1 MPAYIY
7 QAKKGPQNT
16 VEGRVDAQ
24 SEKEAIEKL
33 SLLGLVPVS
42 LREEIIASVPVI
54 QPLALSPVKSGVRI
68 NSREITVF
76 SRQLASLLKSG
87 VPILRA
93 IVIIR
98 DQATNRNMKAI
109 LQDIYKDVESGSP
122 FSSVLSK
129 YPRVFP
135 PLYLALISAGENS
148 GALPEVLL
156 KISDYRAKQEEVVSR
171 FKMAMVY
178 PVLMAVVG
186 IGTVVFMLTFVMPR
200 LSKLYKDMG
209 QGLPFPTKILIASSN
224 GLQHNL
230 PWVLVIIIAGIFVFR
245 RYSLTNNGKAAI
257 SVIQLNLPV
266 VRNLVLKSEL
276 ARFSRTLE
284 LLLRSGISILRAIN
298 VTIPV
303 LGNESVKAQLRAS
316 YKELEQGGS
325 FGRSLKNSRLIPA
338 FMTNLLIVG
347 EESGRLDDAL
357 TEVAASYERDTDEAI
372 RVMSSLLEPL
382 MILVMGL
389 IVGFIVVAMLL
400 PIFEMNVMVR

>member
-42 LREEIIASVPVI
+42 LREEIIASVPII

-148 GALPEVLL
+148 GALP
-156 KISDYRAKQEEVVSR
+156 
-171 FKMAMVY
+171 
-178 PVLMAVVG
+178 
-186 IGTVVFMLTFVMPR
+186 
-200 LSKLYKDMG
+200 
-209 QGLPFPTKILIASSN
+209 
-224 GLQHNL
+224 
-230 PWVLVIIIAGIFVFR
+230 
-245 RYSLTNNGKAAI
+245 
-257 SVIQLNLPV
+257 
-266 VRNLVLKSEL
+266 
-276 ARFSRTLE
+276 
-284 LLLRSGISILRAIN
+284 
-298 VTIPV
+298 
-303 LGNESVKAQLRAS
+303 
-316 YKELEQGGS
+316 
-325 FGRSLKNSRLIPA
+325 
-338 FMTNLLIVG
+338 
-347 EESGRLDDAL
+347 
-357 TEVAASYERDTDEAI
+357 
-372 RVMSSLLEPL
+372 
-382 MILVMGL
+382 
-389 IVGFIVVAMLL
+389 
-400 PIFEMNVMVR
+400 